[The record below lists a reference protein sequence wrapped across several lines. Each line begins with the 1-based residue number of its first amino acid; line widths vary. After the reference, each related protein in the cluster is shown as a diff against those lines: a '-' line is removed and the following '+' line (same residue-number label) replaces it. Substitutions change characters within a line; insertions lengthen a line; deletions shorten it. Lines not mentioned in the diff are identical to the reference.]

1 MAWCECFMTDGPGGA
16 LLEPVLGELPSA
28 DVVTHPGMASGRGM
42 SPRRT
47 SCLHCLSAKRANTAI
62 SCVTVKSPLWLHYP
76 GQSAPGPCLAK
87 QDPSLCWPACSSMT
101 LSGSRFLHHHRVSRG
116 ETGIS
121 GVWYIEEER
130 RHGLRPVDACQANL
144 RAACLLYYIVVRSNS
159 LALIKMKS
167 LLNLFTY
174 FNCYHFFY
182 FFILS
187 YFFCSVLS
195 SVIIKIIII
204 VTFRLS
210 CFPPPPPWH

>member
-1 MAWCECFMTDGPGGA
+1 MNKRNFHQIGMMWVFYDGWPGGA

-47 SCLHCLSAKRANTAI
+47 SCLHCVSAKRANTAI

-121 GVWYIEEER
+121 GVWYREEEGGMDIVLLMPAR
-130 RHGLRPVDACQANL
+130 LISGLNVC
-144 RAACLLYYIVVRSNS
+144 
-159 LALIKMKS
+159 
-167 LLNLFTY
+167 
-174 FNCYHFFY
+174 
-182 FFILS
+182 FITL
-187 YFFCSVLS
+187 
-195 SVIIKIIII
+195 
-204 VTFRLS
+204 
-210 CFPPPPPWH
+210 